1 MRALVAVAAL
11 AVLVGGVPWALWR
24 YIGWPLPTRAP
35 TLPEVQV
42 VLLGP
47 MHSTL
52 LLDVLACVCWIVW
65 AAFSVD
71 VARCAR
77 DAVHGMRMPSALA
90 VRTSRS
96 PTHAVAALLV
106 GAIAISI
113 LGNRAA
119 AHLHTGTPPGE
130 QRGDTGTATSAP
142 TWHIPPPI
150 PIIGD
155 PAQAGLRTAGFLV
168 GQAHDPGQQDPRQQD
183 PGQQDP
189 RQQDP
194 GPEESAV
201 PDSVVVRAPDP
212 RTGIHDSLW
221 RIADRTLGE
230 GARWPEIFELN
241 QGKPQPDGGTL
252 VRPSLIFPGEE
263 LRLPDLGPD
272 PGRGDEPPSPVM
284 PVPEQPGTSN
294 PQQPGEAVPALPDST
309 ALPEDVAPPGHLPD
323 RVPEVAAPA
332 DPGLSWGT
340 EMYVGIGLASAIS
353 AALLAARRRHRRRYR
368 PGSGRRDDLPVA
380 PVIYQ
385 LRLAHLRTGQ
395 DPDREDQRNRPDAAG
410 HDSPA
415 RHTGWG
421 LADTGDPDD
430 AEICDNEIRDG
441 ALGSDLDDLHDL
453 DAEESGPAWSGDTSD
468 RAGAGAGAGA
478 PVVGTRGGR
487 GLALDLAVTRGLG
500 LVGPGAAASARA
512 LLIDTLAALRDR
524 DSAGCVMVPVGD
536 LAALLGP
543 AGAAADPP
551 AALRTTETL
560 DDALDELDAV
570 ILARTD
576 EHDPADPAD
585 PVVLLVARPE
595 QLHRA
600 QLQSILDNG
609 SSVGIVGILLGQWQ
623 PGVTAYVNEDG
634 TVSAT
639 SPGAGEA
646 LRGTR
651 LFHLGE
657 TETSQLLTLLH
668 RAQPETVDPALPDPD
683 LSDPDLDFSDPAP
696 ADQESDA
703 PGADGPESDDQAG
716 GLPDLPTRPVT
727 DLSPRPH
734 PEGSTEFPAVPTASA
749 EGPAPMERTIGDA
762 AAGNDPKPGDRAP
775 VRITVLGR
783 PQVHWRPDPDTAG
796 GSGEEREITGALQPR
811 TRELLTFLAL
821 HPEGARREELAD
833 SLWPES
839 PPGRTTSSMNSALT
853 RLRRALDD
861 ATQGAVLDIVL
872 AGDGRVRLDPTM
884 VDVDFWDFDAAVTA
898 RRGATTTGQRHDAH
912 QRLVDAYGGTLAD
925 GMTAAWIEP
934 VRESVRRTA
943 LDAVVALAR
952 ELHDTD
958 PQQTLDLLETARAF
972 DPYNES
978 VYRTIMRLQ
987 STLGLLDAIPRTLA
1001 LLATRLAEFGDRP
1014 AADTLA
1020 LAEQAAQPP
1029 NRPGNVPP
1037 TSPRPDHPTQPGPPA
1052 IGRRRAG

>member
-1 MRALVAVAAL
+1 MRALVAAAAL
-11 AVLVGGVPWALWR
+11 AVLVGGVPWALWH
-24 YIGWPLPTRAP
+24 YIGWPLPTRIP

-52 LLDVLACVCWIVW
+52 LLNVLACVCWIVW
-65 AAFSVD
+65 TAFSVD

-77 DAVHGMRMPSALA
+77 DAVRGMRMPGVLA

-106 GAIAISI
+106 GAIAMSI

-119 AHLHTGTPPGE
+119 AHLPTGTPPGE
-130 QRGDTGTATSAP
+130 HRGATNTATSAP
-142 TWHIPPPI
+142 TWHTPPPF

-155 PAQAGLRTAGFLV
+155 PAQAGLRPVGFLV
-168 GQAHDPGQQDPRQQD
+168 GQAHDPGQHDRGQQV
-183 PGQQDP
+183 PGQE
-189 RQQDP
+189 DP
-194 GPEESAV
+194 GPGESAV

-221 RIADRTLGE
+221 RIADRTLGD

-241 QGKPQPDGGTL
+241 HGKPQPDGGTL

-263 LRLPDLGPD
+263 LRLPDLGPGT
-272 PGRGDEPPSPVM
+272 GRDDEPPSLVT
-284 PVPEQPGTSN
+284 PVPERPGTSN
-294 PQQPGEAVPALPDST
+294 PQQPGQAVPELPDST
-309 ALPEDVAPPGHLPD
+309 ALPDDVAPPDHLLPD

-385 LRLAHLRTGQ
+385 LRLAHLRNGQ
-395 DPDREDQRNRPDAAG
+395 DPDRDDERNRPHAAAY
-410 HDSPA
+410 DSPA
-415 RHTGWG
+415 RCTEWG
-421 LADTGDPDD
+421 PADTGDPDD
-430 AEICDNEIRDG
+430 PGACDNEMSDG
-441 ALGSDLDDLHDL
+441 APGSDLDDRDDL
-453 DAEESGPAWSGDTSD
+453 GADESGPAWSGDAPRS
-468 RAGAGAGAGA
+468 AGARAGA

-487 GLALDLAVTRGLG
+487 GLALDLAGTRGLG

-524 DSAGCVMVPVGD
+524 GGAGCVVVPVGD

-551 AALRTTETL
+551 AALRTAETL
-560 DDALDELDAV
+560 DDALDELEAV
-570 ILARTD
+570 IVARTD
-576 EHDPADPAD
+576 QRDPAS
-585 PVVLLVARPE
+585 PVVVLVARPE

-600 QLQSILDNG
+600 RLQSILDNG
-609 SSVGIVGILLGQWQ
+609 SSVGVVGILLGQWR
-623 PGVTAYVNEDG
+623 PGVTAYVDEDG

-646 LRGTR
+646 LRGAR

-668 RAQPETVDPALPDPD
+668 RAQPDPCDPDP
-683 LSDPDLDFSDPAP
+683 FVPAP
-696 ADQESDA
+696 ADQENDT
-703 PGADGPESDDQAG
+703 PGDGGRESADELDPHDELESDDSPESGYGSERGDGSGSGDPADTP
-716 GLPDLPTRPVT
+716 PDLPTRPVT
-727 DLSPRPH
+727 DLSPRPQS
-734 PEGSTEFPAVPTASA
+734 EGSTSSPTVPIAA
-749 EGPAPMERTIGDA
+749 PEGPAPTGRAIGDG
-762 AAGNDPKPGDRAP
+762 AAGNGSERGDRTL

-783 PQVHWRPDPDTAG
+783 PQVHWRSDPDAAG
-796 GSGEEREITGALQPR
+796 GEREITGALQPR

-853 RLRRALDD
+853 RLRRAVDD
-861 ATQGAVLDIVL
+861 ATQGAVLDIVVV
-872 AGDGRVRLDPTM
+872 GDGRVRLDPT
-884 VDVDFWDFDAAVTA
+884 VVEVDFWDFDAAVTA
-898 RRGATTTGQRHDAH
+898 RRAASTSGQRHDAH
-912 QRLVDAYGGTLAD
+912 RRVVDAYGGTLAD
-925 GMTAAWIEP
+925 GMAAAWIEP

-952 ELHDTD
+952 ELRDTD

-978 VYRTIMRLQ
+978 IYRSIMRLQ

-1014 AADTLA
+1014 DTD
-1020 LAEQAAQPP
+1020 
-1029 NRPGNVPP
+1029 
-1037 TSPRPDHPTQPGPPA
+1037 T
-1052 IGRRRAG
+1052 